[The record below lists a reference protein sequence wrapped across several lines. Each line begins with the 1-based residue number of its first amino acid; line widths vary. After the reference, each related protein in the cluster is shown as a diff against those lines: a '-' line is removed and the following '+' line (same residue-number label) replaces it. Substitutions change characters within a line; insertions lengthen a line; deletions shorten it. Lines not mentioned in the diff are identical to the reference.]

1 MGFITTEGSGKG
13 RGGKGSSTPCA
24 SYEPVEDFAGVG
36 FTFTGGFFNN
46 SAPGHNHLHILVV
59 DRRAAGLDVRRVRK
73 EAARRGVARLRRRE
87 VFLHQIHEDVVVE
100 ASRGRRPRGGR
111 RRRLGVAAEDEA
123 RRAAHHGDGHDEAG
137 AHDDPEPGEA
147 PAVLAAALAVVVA
160 AGRRRRGGGRWRR
173 LVGRGRRRRHGRRRR
188 VARNG
193 RRRRRRRR

>member
-1 MGFITTEGSGKG
+1 MGFVTTEGSGKG

-87 VFLHQIHEDVVVE
+87 MLLHQIHEDVVVE
-100 ASRGRRPRGGR
+100 AAGEPRARGGR
-111 RRRLGVAAEDEA
+111 RRCLGVSTK
-123 RRAAHHGDGHDEAG
+123 
-137 AHDDPEPGEA
+137 
-147 PAVLAAALAVVVA
+147 
-160 AGRRRRGGGRWRR
+160 
-173 LVGRGRRRRHGRRRR
+173 
-188 VARNG
+188 
-193 RRRRRRRR
+193 